1 MMVFTA
7 LAAAAA
13 LDPHGTL
20 ATQHSSDA
28 ITILLWI
35 LGVLGAALS
44 ALSAGILYWAIMRI
58 LDHNNRLTRL
68 ETRCE
73 DNHAD

>member
-1 MMVFTA
+1 MIFTA
-7 LAAAAA
+7 LATVAA

-35 LGVLGAALS
+35 LGVLGAALT
-44 ALSAGILYWAIMRI
+44 ALSAGILYWAVMRI
-58 LDHNNRLTRL
+58 LDHDQRIVRL

-73 DNHAD
+73 DNHNAE